1 VSAAAFKTNYTGSSP
16 SIDIF
21 LYVAQAVES
30 VSAAA
35 FKTNYT
41 GSSPTI
47 GIFLYVAQA
56 VERLLAAAFVNKLCW
71 FDAK

>member
-1 VSAAAFKTNYTGSSP
+1 MLAVTLETNY
-16 SIDIF
+16 
-21 LYVAQAVES
+21 A
-30 VSAAA
+30 
-35 FKTNYT
+35 

-47 GIFLYVAQA
+47 SIILYAARAVESVLAGDFKNKLHRFESHYRHIYVAQA